1 MDQLHRDTSNE
12 YMLKAYGYVFEL
24 FRLTNDYA
32 LSKGVKIFNATKGGT
47 LDVFPRIKYEELF
60 NEKTV

>member
-1 MDQLHRDTSNE
+1 
-12 YMLKAYGYVFEL
+12 MLKAYGYVFEL